1 MIIGLMDEGKEYKHQ
16 KIQLKAIEKLFV
28 FLFYIYNISKK
39 LFKLII
45 HPL

>member
-1 MIIGLMDEGKEYKHQ
+1 MIIGLMDEGKEYNQ
-16 KIQLKAIEKLFV
+16 KIQLKAIEKLLV

-39 LFKLII
+39 IFKLII